1 MEENN
6 KLKKIL
12 IISLII
18 IIIITS
24 IVITNIK
31 NKKYEEIEYNEIIE
45 NSEKI
50 NYEEKIETIK
60 IHISGEVK
68 YNGIIELDEGA
79 RIDDAIKIAGG
90 LTENADISEV
100 NLAYTLLDGQKWYI
114 PTVGVAAHSDPQ
126 INDKNVVGVA
136 PLGDPQ
142 IITTE
147 NGEGIIQDNQNNILK
162 ININTAT
169 QTEFETLPGIGP
181 SLAYKIV
188 EYRNQ
193 NGKFKTIEDLKK
205 VSGIGENKYKQI
217 ESFVKIKW
225 ILWKNVYK
233 QKIMSYN

>member
-6 KLKKIL
+6 KLKKII

-31 NKKYEEIEYNEIIE
+31 NNKYEEIEYNEIIE

-68 YNGIIELDEGA
+68 YNGVIELDKGA
-79 RIDDAIKIAGG
+79 RIDDAIKFAGG

-100 NLAYTLLDGQKWYI
+100 NLAYELSDGQKLYI
-114 PTVGVAAHSDPQ
+114 PTVGGALQ
-126 INDKNVVGVA
+126 GEQK
-136 PLGDPQ
+136 
-142 IITTE
+142 IITSE
-147 NGEGIIQDNQNNILK
+147 NQEGIIESISLKDEK

-217 ESFVKIKW
+217 ESFVKIK
-225 ILWKNVYK
+225 
-233 QKIMSYN
+233 

>member
-6 KLKKIL
+6 KLKI
-12 IISLII
+12 IITISLII

-31 NKKYEEIEYNEIIE
+31 NNKYEEIEYNEIIE

-68 YNGIIELDEGA
+68 YNGVIELDKGA
-79 RIDDAIKIAGG
+79 RIDDAIKFAGG

-100 NLAYTLLDGQKWYI
+100 NLAYELSDGEKLHI
-114 PTVGVAAHSDPQ
+114 PTVGGALQ
-126 INDKNVVGVA
+126 GEQK
-136 PLGDPQ
+136 
-142 IITTE
+142 IITSE
-147 NGEGIIQDNQNNILK
+147 NQEGIIESISLKDEK
-162 ININTAT
+162 ININTAS

-188 EYRNQ
+188 EYRER
-193 NGKFKTIEDLKK
+193 NGKFKTIEDLKNI
-205 VSGIGENKYKQI
+205 SGIGENKYNQI
-217 ESFVKIKW
+217 ETFVKIK
-225 ILWKNVYK
+225 
-233 QKIMSYN
+233 